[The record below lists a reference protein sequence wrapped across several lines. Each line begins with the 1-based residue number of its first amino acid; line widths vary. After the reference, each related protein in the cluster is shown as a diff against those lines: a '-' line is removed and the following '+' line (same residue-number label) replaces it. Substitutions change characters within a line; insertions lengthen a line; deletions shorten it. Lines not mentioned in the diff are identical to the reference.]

1 MTEQQRTQLSTML
14 NDAIARV
21 DPYRMLRERL
31 ELHGSRLTVR
41 GVSGDTVIDLDAY
54 RRIVVLGAGKAGAKM
69 ARALEDI
76 LGDRLES
83 GVVAV
88 KPGHQE
94 ELRTVRAID
103 AGHPMPDEGSVAA
116 GKAVLELADAADRH
130 TLCFVPISGGGSA
143 LLTAPLEAEI
153 EGRPVTLTLEDLRR
167 TTSAL
172 LESGATIHEINCIRK
187 HLSAVKGGRLAER
200 IAPARTVSLILS
212 DVVGDDLD
220 TIASGLTVPDRSSY
234 QDAAA
239 LIGRYDLAERLPEPV
254 RAVIEAGVAGTVPD
268 TPDASHPAFAR
279 VENVLVGTNHAAL
292 SAAADTARRAGYNT
306 VLLSSQLTGEAREL
320 AKTFVGI
327 ARDLNR
333 FELLAPRP
341 CCVIGGGETTVT
353 IRGDGLGGR
362 NQELALSFMHEL
374 DRSGRFAE
382 DVAFLSAST
391 DGNDGPTDATGA
403 FASLG
408 LLEEAR
414 RKGLSPAR
422 YLERNDAYRFFEQL
436 DALHKIGTTGTNV
449 CDLQILLVGE
459 HSTDHS
465 TA

>member
-1 MTEQQRTQLSTML
+1 MTNEQRTHLSQML
-14 NDAIARV
+14 SDAITRV
-21 DPYRMLRERL
+21 DPYRMLCDRL
-31 ELHGSRLTVR
+31 KLDGSRLIVHGTAE
-41 GVSGDTVIDLDAY
+41 DEEIDLEAY
-54 RRIVVLGAGKAGAKM
+54 RRIIVLGAGKAGAKM
-69 ARALEDI
+69 AHALEDI
-76 LGDRLES
+76 LGERLET

-88 KPGHQE
+88 KPGHDEKLLKVQ
-94 ELRTVRAID
+94 AID
-103 AGHPMPDEGSVAA
+103 AGHPMPDAGSIAA
-116 GKAVLELADAADRH
+116 GDAILNLADTADEH

-143 LLTAPLEAEI
+143 LVTAPLEAEI
-153 EGRPVTLTLEDLRR
+153 EGRRVALSLEDLRQ

-172 LESGATIHEINCIRK
+172 LESGATIHEMNCIRK

-239 LIGRYDLAERLPEPV
+239 LIARYGLEERLPEPV
-254 RAVIEAGVAGTVPD
+254 RAVIEAGAAGKLPD
-268 TPDASHPAFAR
+268 TPDASSAVFSR
-279 VENVLVGTNHAAL
+279 VSNVLVGTNHAAL
-292 SAAADTARRAGYNT
+292 SAAAETARRIGYNT

-333 FELLAPRP
+333 FELLAQRP

-362 NQELALSFMHEL
+362 NQELALSFMNEL

-382 DVAFLSAST
+382 NVAFLSAST

-403 FASLG
+403 FASLE

-414 RKGLSPAR
+414 KKSLSPAR
-422 YLERNDAYRFFEQL
+422 YLDRNDAYRFFEQL
-436 DALHKIGTTGTNV
+436 NALHKIGTTGTNV
-449 CDLQILLVGE
+449 CDLQILLVG
-459 HSTDHS
+459 DHS